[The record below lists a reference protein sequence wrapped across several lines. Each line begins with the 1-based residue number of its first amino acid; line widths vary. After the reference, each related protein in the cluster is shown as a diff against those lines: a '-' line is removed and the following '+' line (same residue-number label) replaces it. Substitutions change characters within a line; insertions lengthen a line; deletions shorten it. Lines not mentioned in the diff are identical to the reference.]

1 MSILDAVGNTPL
13 VELRRLPPAGAARVL
28 VKLEYANPTGSMKD
42 RLALAAISAAE
53 ADGRLLPG
61 GTVVEYTGEPPAS
74 PWPSCARRRGTS
86 RGLCSR
92 TRSARIRA

>member
-28 VKLEYANPTGSMKD
+28 AKLEYANPTGSMKD

-53 ADGRLLPG
+53 ADGRLLPSACL
-61 GTVVEYTGEPPAS
+61 TSAK
-74 PWPSCARRRGTS
+74 RRRQFEWLFG
-86 RGLCSR
+86 
-92 TRSARIRA
+92 